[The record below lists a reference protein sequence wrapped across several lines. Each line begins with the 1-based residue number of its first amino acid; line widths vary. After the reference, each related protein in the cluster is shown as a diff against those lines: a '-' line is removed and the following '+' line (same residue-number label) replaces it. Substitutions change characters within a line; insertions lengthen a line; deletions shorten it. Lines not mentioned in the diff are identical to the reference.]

1 METRQTKINTLVL
14 WMDLQLSLPFLPPFP
29 PLFPSSHPDSAT
41 GTVIATRA
49 LQVTNGNT
57 NTTVG
62 AVGTVFTNDTIHDL
76 LENTTAQYNSSE
88 DDGNY
93 TFFLLDGS
101 GYIVASTAT
110 NHEV

>member
-1 METRQTKINTLVL
+1 
-14 WMDLQLSLPFLPPFP
+14 MDLPFLST
-29 PLFPSSHPDSAT
+29 PLSSPLPSLHTDSTT

-49 LQVTNGNT
+49 LQATNGNT

-62 AVGTVFTNDTIHDL
+62 AVGAVFTNDTIHNL
-76 LENTTAQYNSSE
+76 LENTTAQYNSLE

-93 TFFLLDGS
+93 TFFLLDSS